1 MKKPVK
7 IVGIVID
14 DKTGEKRE
22 VELKREKKK
31 EIKRDFVAGDKEM
44 IAAARVNRERIREAF
59 EEGNG
64 RKLRLMNGARL
75 RVKGRE
81 G

>member
-7 IVGIVID
+7 IVGVVID

-31 EIKRDFVAGDKEM
+31 EIKRDFVAGDEEM
-44 IAAARVNRERIREAF
+44 IAAARANRERIREAF

-64 RKLRLMNGARL
+64 RKLRLMNGMRL

>member
-7 IVGIVID
+7 IVGVVID
-14 DKTGEKRE
+14 DKTGERRE

-31 EIKRDFVAGDKEM
+31 EIKRDFVAGDEKI

-64 RKLRLMNGARL
+64 RKLRLMNGMRL

>member
-7 IVGIVID
+7 IIGIVID
-14 DKTGEKRE
+14 DETGEKQE

-31 EIKRDFVAGDKEM
+31 EIKRDFVAGDEEM

-64 RKLRLMNGARL
+64 RKLRLMNGMRL

>member
-7 IVGIVID
+7 IMGIVID

-31 EIKRDFVAGDKEM
+31 EIKRDFVAGDEKM
-44 IAAARVNRERIREAF
+44 IAAARVNREKIREAF

-64 RKLRLMNGARL
+64 RKLRLMNGMRL
-75 RVKGRE
+75 RMKGRE

>member
-31 EIKRDFVAGDKEM
+31 EIKRDFVAGDEEM

-64 RKLRLMNGARL
+64 RKLRLMNGMRL
-75 RVKGRE
+75 RVKRRE

>member
-7 IVGIVID
+7 IIGIVID

-22 VELKREKKK
+22 IELKREKKK
-31 EIKRDFVAGDKEM
+31 EIKRDFVAGDEEM

-64 RKLRLMNGARL
+64 RKLRLMNGMRL
-75 RVKGRE
+75 RVKRRE

>member
-7 IVGIVID
+7 IVGVVID
-14 DKTGEKRE
+14 DETGEKRE

-31 EIKRDFVAGDKEM
+31 EIKRDFVAGDEEM

-59 EEGNG
+59 EEGDG

-75 RVKGRE
+75 RMRRRE

>member
-7 IVGIVID
+7 IIGIVID
-14 DKTGEKRE
+14 DKTGERRE

-31 EIKRDFVAGDKEM
+31 EIKRDFVAGDEEM

-64 RKLRLMNGARL
+64 RKLRLMNGMRL

>member
-7 IVGIVID
+7 IIGVVID

-22 VELKREKKK
+22 IELKKEKK
-31 EIKRDFVAGDKEM
+31 EIKRDFVAGDEKM

-64 RKLRLMNGARL
+64 RKLRLMNGMRL
-75 RVKGRE
+75 RME
-81 G
+81 DNEF

>member
-7 IVGIVID
+7 IIGIVID

-31 EIKRDFVAGDKEM
+31 EIKRDFVAGDEEI

-64 RKLRLMNGARL
+64 RKLRLMNGMRL

>member
-22 VELKREKKK
+22 VELKREKK
-31 EIKRDFVAGDKEM
+31 EIKRDFVAGDEEM
-44 IAAARVNRERIREAF
+44 IAAARINRERIREAF

-64 RKLRLMNGARL
+64 RKLRLMNGMRL
-75 RVKGRE
+75 RVKRRE

>member
-7 IVGIVID
+7 IIGIVID
-14 DKTGEKRE
+14 DKTGERRE
-22 VELKREKKK
+22 VELKRGKKK
-31 EIKRDFVAGDKEM
+31 EIKRDFVAGDEEM

-75 RVKGRE
+75 RMERRE

>member
-7 IVGIVID
+7 IVGVVID

-31 EIKRDFVAGDKEM
+31 EIKRDFIAGDEEM

-64 RKLRLMNGARL
+64 RKLRLMNGMRL
-75 RVKGRE
+75 RMERRE

>member
-7 IVGIVID
+7 IIGVVID

-31 EIKRDFVAGDKEM
+31 EIKRDFVAGDEEM
-44 IAAARVNRERIREAF
+44 IAAARINRERIREAF

-75 RVKGRE
+75 RMERRE

>member
-7 IVGIVID
+7 IIGIVID

-31 EIKRDFVAGDKEM
+31 EIKRDFVAGDEEM
-44 IAAARVNRERIREAF
+44 IAAARLNRERIREAF

-64 RKLRLMNGARL
+64 RKLRLMNGMRL
-75 RVKGRE
+75 RVKRRE

>member
-7 IVGIVID
+7 IIGVVID

-31 EIKRDFVAGDKEM
+31 EIKRDFVVGDEEM

-64 RKLRLMNGARL
+64 RKLRLMNGMRL

>member
-7 IVGIVID
+7 IIGIVID

-31 EIKRDFVAGDKEM
+31 EIKRDFVAGDEEM

-64 RKLRLMNGARL
+64 RKLRLMNGMRL

>member
-7 IVGIVID
+7 IIGIVID

-31 EIKRDFVAGDKEM
+31 EIKRDFVAGDEEM

-64 RKLRLMNGARL
+64 RKLRLMNGMRL
-75 RVKGRE
+75 RVKRRE

>member
-7 IVGIVID
+7 IIGVVID
-14 DKTGEKRE
+14 DKTGEKRK

-31 EIKRDFVAGDKEM
+31 EIKRDFVAGDEEM

-75 RVKGRE
+75 RMERRE

>member
-7 IVGIVID
+7 IVGVVID

-31 EIKRDFVAGDKEM
+31 EIKRDFVAGNEEM

-64 RKLRLMNGARL
+64 RKLRLMNGMRL
-75 RVKGRE
+75 RMERRE

>member
-31 EIKRDFVAGDKEM
+31 EIKRDFVAGDEEI

-64 RKLRLMNGARL
+64 RKLRLMNGMRL

>member
-7 IVGIVID
+7 IIGIVID
-14 DKTGEKRE
+14 DKTGERRE
-22 VELKREKKK
+22 VELKRGKKK
-31 EIKRDFVAGDKEM
+31 EIKRDFVAGDEEM

-64 RKLRLMNGARL
+64 RKLRLMNGMRL
-75 RVKGRE
+75 RVKRRE